1 MPNHRSQLE
10 ILNAQRQILLAES
23 ELNRIQLTQD
33 IRRLRDEY
41 HRMAETFKA
50 ARSIVSSAARIGGFF
65 LLFRRFIRH
74 KQTQPKPSTNGSF
87 ISALF
92 NGMKTGLSLWE
103 TFRSRH

>member
-1 MPNHRSQLE
+1 MPRHRSHLE

-23 ELNRIQLTQD
+23 ELNRIQLAQD
-33 IRRLRDEY
+33 IRHLREEY
-41 HRMAETFKA
+41 HRMAETFKVA
-50 ARSIVSSAARIGGFF
+50 SSVASSAAKIGGFF
-65 LLFRRFIRH
+65 LLFRKLIRH
-74 KQTQPKPSTNGSF
+74 KTTQPKPSTNGSF